1 MFGPYLRRWN
11 LVSDGEPIATHSSDL
26 LPVRSGDAPAML
38 KVARSE
44 EERRGAS
51 LMAWW
56 DGTGA
61 ARVLAHHGDAILLER
76 AVGRRSLT
84 SMAHQGH
91 DDEASRIICGV
102 AAKLHA
108 HHGSP
113 PATLNSAVELVCGAV
128 THCRNRWRDI
138 HASRGNGERTPCRA
152 TGGVRSA
159 WRPASRQC
167 AGLWRARLARDRSE
181 GVDRRS
187 RIRFCQHPLQPQ
199 LRDCDESGTH
209 GSPDRCD
216 CRSGPARPGAA
227 AALDPRLRR
236 TLRSMDH
243 RRWWR
248 SHSRFDHGT
257 HGSSGNRG
265 RLTQFTDNDC
275 RSEREHGKAGGEVE
289 RRQRLRPGEQPR

>member
-1 MFGPYLRRWN
+1 MFGPHLRHWN

-26 LPVRSGDAPAML
+26 LPVRSGDTPAML

-113 PATLNSAVELVCGAV
+113 PATLVPLSNWYAELSHAAGTDGGIFTQAAATAAELLFSPQEVCVLHGDLHHGNVLDFGARGWLAIDPKGLIGDRGFDFANV
-128 THCRNRWRDI
+128 LCNPDSEIATAPGRMVRQINVVAETARLDPARLLRWVL
-138 HASRGNGERTPCRA
+138 AY
-152 TGGVRSA
+152 
-159 WRPASRQC
+159 
-167 AGLWRARLARDRSE
+167 AGLSAAWTIGEGGDPTLALTMA
-181 GVDRRS
+181 
-187 RIRFCQHPLQPQ
+187 HM
-199 LRDCDESGTH
+199 
-209 GSPDRCD
+209 
-216 CRSGPARPGAA
+216 AA
-227 AALDPRLRR
+227 AEIA
-236 TLRSMDH
+236 
-243 RRWWR
+243 
-248 SHSRFDHGT
+248 
-257 HGSSGNRG
+257 
-265 RLTQFTDNDC
+265 
-275 RSEREHGKAGGEVE
+275 AA
-289 RRQRLRPGEQPR
+289 